1 VLNPKE
7 QFLLDPE
14 VIFFNHGSFG
24 ATPKP
29 VFDIYCDWQR
39 RLERQPVKFL
49 GREALGYFQEAR
61 QHLAQYL
68 QADPQDVVYVPNATF
83 GVNVVARSL
92 SLGPDDEVLT
102 TDHEYGACDRTWRFL
117 SGKQGFRYV
126 RQPISLPVESAE
138 TILEQFWQGVTP
150 RTKVIYIS
158 HITSGTAVTMPVE
171 AICRRAR
178 EAGILTLIDGAH
190 APGQI
195 PLNLPAI
202 DADFYTGNCHIWL
215 CSPKGSGFLYAR
227 RDVQP
232 LLEPLVVS
240 WGWDNLTPSGS
251 QFIDHHQ
258 WLGTIDPAA
267 YLATPAAI
275 QFQADH
281 NWPQVR
287 SVCHDRLTQALQRI
301 TGLTG
306 CPPAYPLASG
316 LYTQMAV
323 APLPHLDDPAAF
335 QKRLYDEFNIEIVCH
350 NWHTWTLLRI
360 SIQGYNTQS
369 DIDTLL
375 AALEALL

>member
-1 VLNPKE
+1 MSNLKE
-7 QFLLDPE
+7 HFLLDPD

-24 ATPKP
+24 ATPQP
-29 VFDIYCDWQR
+29 VFDVYCDWQR

-61 QHLAQYL
+61 QKLAQYVA
-68 QADPQDVVYVPNATF
+68 ADPLDVVYVPNATF

-92 SLGPDDEVLT
+92 SLGPDNEVLT

-117 SGKQGFRYV
+117 AGKRGFRYV
-126 RQPISLPVESAE
+126 KQAIPLPITSAE
-138 TILEQFWQGVTP
+138 TILEQFWQGVTS

-158 HITSGTAVTMPVE
+158 HITSETAVIMPVE
-171 AICRRAR
+171 AICQRAR
-178 EAGILTLIDGAH
+178 KAGILTLIDGAH

-195 PLNLPAI
+195 SLDLPAI
-202 DADFYTGNCHIWL
+202 DADFYTGNNHKWL

-240 WGWDNLTPSGS
+240 WGWDNLTPGDS

-281 NWPQVR
+281 NWPAVR
-287 SVCHDRLTQALQRI
+287 VACHDLLTQALQGI
-301 TGLTG
+301 ADLTG
-306 CPPAYPLASG
+306 CTPIYPLDNSF
-316 LYTQMAV
+316 YVQMAV
-323 APLPHLDDPAAF
+323 APLPHLNDPAVF
-335 QKRLYDEFNIEIVCH
+335 RKRIYDEYNIEIVCH
-350 NWHTWTLLRI
+350 NWQAWTLLRI
-360 SIQGYNTQS
+360 SMQGYNTQL
-369 DIDTLL
+369 DVD
-375 AALEALL
+375 ALLDALKQLL